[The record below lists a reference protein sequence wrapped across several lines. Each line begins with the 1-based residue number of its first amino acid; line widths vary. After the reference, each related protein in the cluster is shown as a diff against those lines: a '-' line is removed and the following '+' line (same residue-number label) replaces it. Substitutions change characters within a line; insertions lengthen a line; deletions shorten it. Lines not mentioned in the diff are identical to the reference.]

1 MQIKIDNF
9 SLEVVLYAV
18 DMQQEFI
25 FGSHFCQEFKVL
37 VDFQNMQLSLTVAS
51 TMVTV
56 QLLREKLD
64 FALNEVQELTRNGF
78 DKFC

>member
-9 SLEVVLYAV
+9 SLEIVLHAIE
-18 DMQQEFI
+18 MQQEFI
-25 FGSHFCQEFKVL
+25 FGSDFCQEFKVL

-51 TMVTV
+51 TVVTV

-64 FALNEVQELTRNGF
+64 LALNEVHELA
-78 DKFC
+78 